1 MSIADKFLSF
11 AQTLS
16 ARLNSINVSLV
27 NKGQSKAG
35 TYAEIP
41 AKIDAIET
49 GTDLSGV
56 TATASDVLAPKVF
69 VDSNGTE
76 QTGTIETKTTSD
88 VSVSGNSVSFPSGY
102 YADTHSGSVPV
113 ATQATPSISV
123 SSSGVITAS
132 AIQSAGYVSSGTK
145 SATKQLSTK
154 SATTYTPKTSN
165 QTISS
170 GYYLTGTQTIKGDS
184 NLIASN
190 IKSGVSIFGVSG
202 SYSGSGGRIG
212 TAISKS
218 TGLSG
223 ETGEVTFTLSEG
235 GDNLIG
241 FFLTPNGSSSSSIIS
256 GIEQQFLAS
265 LFCLCS
271 TPSQGYITIYTY
283 GDGRTSCSGSLTDLG
298 ESDIYISLP
307 STTNNTLG
315 ILSRYFKW
323 YSNVVLIPIYSA

>member
-27 NKGQSKAG
+27 NKGQSEAK

-49 GTDLSGV
+49 GADLSGV

-76 QTGTIETKTTSD
+76 QTGTIGTKTTSD

-102 YADTHSGSVPV
+102 YADTHSGSVATV
-113 ATQATPSISV
+113 TQATPSISV
-123 SSSGVITAS
+123 SSSGLITAS
-132 AIQSAGYVSSGTK
+132 ATQSAGYVSSGTQ

-154 SATTYTPKTSN
+154 SATTYTPSTSN

-190 IKSGVSIFGVSG
+190 IKSGVSIFGVAG
-202 SYSGSGGRIG
+202 
-212 TAISKS
+212 
-218 TGLSG
+218 
-223 ETGEVTFTLSEG
+223 
-235 GDNLIG
+235 
-241 FFLTPNGSSSSSIIS
+241 
-256 GIEQQFLAS
+256 
-265 LFCLCS
+265 
-271 TPSQGYITIYTY
+271 
-283 GDGRTSCSGSLTDLG
+283 SCSGAEFNLCFTSADYTEIRWLPKRTDVLPKYVIIMMKESQSDSTSDRGVVGVIIADSTVFGVLRYNSGLLDYDSAPSSSTWEFGFINSGGTIMLYVTTSSSLG
-298 ESDIYISLP
+298 ANKFNP
-307 STTNNTLG
+307 NNQYAV
-315 ILSRYFKW
+315 LSVW
-323 YSNVVLIPIYSA
+323 E

>member
-1 MSIADKFLSF
+1 MSIADKLLSF

-27 NKGQSKAG
+27 NKGQSEAK

-88 VSVSGNSVSFPSGY
+88 MSISGNSVSFPSGY
-102 YADTHSGSVPV
+102 YADTHSGSVAA

-123 SSSGVITAS
+123 SSNGLITAS
-132 AIQSAGYVSSGTK
+132 ATQSAGYVSGGTQ
-145 SATKQLSTK
+145 SATMQLSTK

-165 QTISS
+165 QRIPS

-184 NLIASN
+184 NLVASN
-190 IKSGVSIFGVSG
+190 IRSGVSIFGVAG
-202 SYSGSGGRIG
+202 
-212 TAISKS
+212 
-218 TGLSG
+218 
-223 ETGEVTFTLSEG
+223 
-235 GDNLIG
+235 
-241 FFLTPNGSSSSSIIS
+241 
-256 GIEQQFLAS
+256 
-265 LFCLCS
+265 
-271 TPSQGYITIYTY
+271 
-283 GDGRTSCSGSLTDLG
+283 SCSGAEFNLCFTSADYTEIRWLPKRTDVLPKYVIIMMKESQSDSTSDRGVVGVIIADSTVFGVLRYNSGLLDYDSAPSSSTWEFGFINSGGTIMLYLTTSSSLAANKFN
-298 ESDIYISLP
+298 
-307 STTNNTLG
+307 TNNQYAV
-315 ILSRYFKW
+315 LSVW
-323 YSNVVLIPIYSA
+323 E

>member
-1 MSIADKFLSF
+1 MSIADKLLSF

-27 NKGQSKAG
+27 NKGQSEAK

-102 YADTHSGSVPV
+102 YADTHSGSVAV

-123 SSSGVITAS
+123 SSSGLITAS
-132 AIQSAGYVSSGTK
+132 ATQSAGYVSSGTQ
-145 SATKQLSTK
+145 SATMQLSTK

-165 QTISS
+165 QTIPS
-170 GYYLTGTQTIKGDS
+170 GYYLTGRQTIKGDS
-184 NLIASN
+184 NLVASN
-190 IKSGVSIFGVSG
+190 IRSGVSIFGVAG
-202 SYSGSGGRIG
+202 
-212 TAISKS
+212 
-218 TGLSG
+218 
-223 ETGEVTFTLSEG
+223 
-235 GDNLIG
+235 
-241 FFLTPNGSSSSSIIS
+241 
-256 GIEQQFLAS
+256 
-265 LFCLCS
+265 
-271 TPSQGYITIYTY
+271 
-283 GDGRTSCSGSLTDLG
+283 SCSGAEFNLCFTSADYTEIRWLPKRTDVLPKYVIIMMKESQSDSTSDRGVVGVIIADSTVFGVLRYNSGLLDYDSAPSSSTWEFGFINSGGTIMLYVTTSSSL
-298 ESDIYISLP
+298 EANKFNP
-307 STTNNTLG
+307 NNQYAV
-315 ILSRYFKW
+315 LSVW
-323 YSNVVLIPIYSA
+323 E